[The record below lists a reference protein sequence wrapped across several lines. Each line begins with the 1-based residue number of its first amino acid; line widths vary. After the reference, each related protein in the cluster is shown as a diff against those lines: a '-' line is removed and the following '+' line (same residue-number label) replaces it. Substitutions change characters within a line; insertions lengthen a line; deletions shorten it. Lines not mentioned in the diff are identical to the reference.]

1 MQYKM
6 RLADAKRDQYRKL
19 ARIQGYRSRSAYKI
33 IQINQ
38 KYNIFKLGDNVID
51 IGCAPGGWSQVAKK
65 YVGNKGKVIG
75 IDLNFVKPLDDVV
88 FIQGNIEDSQLSDK
102 IQSLSSQVDVFLS
115 DLSPNVSG
123 IWQVDHLKQ
132 ISISLI
138 ALSLASKLLRKGGK
152 AVFKIF
158 DGESAGQIRSNF
170 NTLFDVVIKSK
181 PNASR
186 QKSSEN
192 YFICSGFKRTPNI

>member
-1 MQYKM
+1 M
-6 RLADAKRDQYRKL
+6 RLVDAKRDQYRKL

-38 KYNIFKLGDNVID
+38 KYNIFKLGDSVID

-75 IDLNFVKPLDDVV
+75 VDLNFVKPLDDVV

-132 ISISLI
+132 ISISLM

-158 DGESAGQIRSNF
+158 DGESAGQIRNNF

>member
-1 MQYKM
+1 M
-6 RLADAKRDQYRKL
+6 RLVDAKRDQYRKL

-38 KYNIFKLGDNVID
+38 KYNIFKLGDSVID

-75 IDLNFVKPLDDVV
+75 VDLNFVKPLDDVV

-158 DGESAGQIRSNF
+158 DGESAGQIRNNF

>member
-1 MQYKM
+1 M
-6 RLADAKRDQYRKL
+6 
-19 ARIQGYRSRSAYKI
+19 IV
-33 IQINQ
+33 
-38 KYNIFKLGDNVID
+38 VID

-75 IDLNFVKPLDDVV
+75 VDLNFVKPLDDVV

-158 DGESAGQIRSNF
+158 DGESAGQIRNNF

>member
-1 MQYKM
+1 M

-38 KYNIFKLGDNVID
+38 KYNIFKLGDTVID
-51 IGCAPGGWSQVAKK
+51 LGCAPGGWSQVAKK
-65 YVGNKGKVIG
+65 YVGNEGKVIG
-75 IDLNFVKPLDDVV
+75 VDLNFVKPLDDVV
-88 FIQGNIEDSQLSDK
+88 FIQSNIEDSQLSDK
-102 IQSLSSQVDVFLS
+102 IQSLSSQFDVFLS
-115 DLSPNVSG
+115 DLSPNISG

-158 DGESAGQIRSNF
+158 DGESAGQIRNNF

-192 YFICSGFKRTPNI
+192 YFICSGFKRTPMI

>member
-1 MQYKM
+1 M
-6 RLADAKRDQYRKL
+6 
-19 ARIQGYRSRSAYKI
+19 
-33 IQINQ
+33 
-38 KYNIFKLGDNVID
+38 
-51 IGCAPGGWSQVAKK
+51 
-65 YVGNKGKVIG
+65 
-75 IDLNFVKPLDDVV
+75 
-88 FIQGNIEDSQLSDK
+88 SDK

-158 DGESAGQIRSNF
+158 DGESAGQIRNNF

>member
-6 RLADAKRDQYRKL
+6 RLADAKRDHYRKL

-38 KYNIFKLGDNVID
+38 KYNIFKLGDTVID
-51 IGCAPGGWSQVAKK
+51 LGCAPGGWSQVAKK
-65 YVGNKGKVIG
+65 YVGNEGKVIG
-75 IDLNFVKPLDDVV
+75 VDLNFVKPLDDVV

-102 IQSLSSQVDVFLS
+102 IQSLSSQFDVFLS
-115 DLSPNVSG
+115 DLSPNISG

-158 DGESAGQIRSNF
+158 DGESAGQIRNNF

-192 YFICSGFKRTPNI
+192 YFICSGFKRTPMI

>member
-1 MQYKM
+1 M

-38 KYNIFKLGDNVID
+38 KYNIFKLGDIVID

-75 IDLNFVKPLDDVV
+75 VDLNFVKPLDDVV

-158 DGESAGQIRSNF
+158 DGESAGQIRNNF

>member
-1 MQYKM
+1 M

-38 KYNIFKLGDNVID
+38 KYNIFKLGDSVID
-51 IGCAPGGWSQVAKK
+51 LGCAPGGWSQVAKK
-65 YVGNKGKVIG
+65 YVGNEGKVIG
-75 IDLNFVKPLDDVV
+75 VDLNFVKPLDDVV

-158 DGESAGQIRSNF
+158 DGESAGQIRNNF

-192 YFICSGFKRTPNI
+192 YFICSGF

>member
-1 MQYKM
+1 M
-6 RLADAKRDQYRKL
+6 RLVDAKRDQYRKL

-38 KYNIFKLGDNVID
+38 KYNIFKLGDSVID

-75 IDLNFVKPLDDVV
+75 VDLNFVKPLDDVV

-132 ISISLI
+132 ISISLM

-158 DGESAGQIRSNF
+158 DGESAGQIRNNF

-192 YFICSGFKRTPNI
+192 YFICSSFKRTPNI

>member
-38 KYNIFKLGDNVID
+38 KYNIFKLGDTVID
-51 IGCAPGGWSQVAKK
+51 LGCAPGGWSQVAKK
-65 YVGNKGKVIG
+65 YVGNEGKVIG
-75 IDLNFVKPLDDVV
+75 VDLNFVKPLDDVV

-102 IQSLSSQVDVFLS
+102 IQSLSSQFDVFLS
-115 DLSPNVSG
+115 DLSPNISG

-158 DGESAGQIRSNF
+158 DGESAGQIRNNF

-192 YFICSGFKRTPNI
+192 YFICSGFKRTPMI

>member
-1 MQYKM
+1 M
-6 RLADAKRDQYRKL
+6 RLLDAKRDQYRRL
-19 ARIQGYRSRSAYKI
+19 ARIHGYRSRSSYKI

-38 KYNIFKLGDNVID
+38 KYNIFKENDIVVD

-65 YVGNKGKVIG
+65 YVGKNGKVIG
-75 IDLNFVKPLDDVV
+75 IDLNFVKPIEGII
-88 FIQGNIEDSQLSDK
+88 FIQGNIEDSEVSGKIIHMLSY
-102 IQSLSSQVDVFLS
+102 VDVFLS

-123 IWQVDHLKQ
+123 IWQIDHLKQ
-132 ISISLI
+132 ISISLA
-138 ALSLASKLLRKGGK
+138 ALSLASKLLRDGGK

-158 DGESAGQIRSNF
+158 DGESEGEFKSKLNE
-170 NTLFDVVIKSK
+170 LFVDVIKSK

-192 YFICSGFKRTPNI
+192 YYICSGFKGNL

>member
-38 KYNIFKLGDNVID
+38 KYNIFKLGDIVID

-65 YVGNKGKVIG
+65 YVGNKGKVVG
-75 IDLNFVKPLDDVV
+75 VDLNFVKPLDDVV
-88 FIQGNIEDSQLSDK
+88 FIQGNIEDAQLSDK
-102 IQSLSSQVDVFLS
+102 IQNLSSQVDVFLS

-158 DGESAGQIRSNF
+158 DGESAGQIRNNF

-192 YFICSGFKRTPNI
+192 YFICSGFKRTLNI

>member
-1 MQYKM
+1 M

-33 IQINQ
+33 IQLNQ
-38 KYNIFKLGDNVID
+38 KYNIFKLGDSVID
-51 IGCAPGGWSQVAKK
+51 LGCAPGGWSQVAKK
-65 YVGNKGKVIG
+65 YVGNEGKVIG
-75 IDLNFVKPLDDVV
+75 VDLNFVKPLDDVV

-158 DGESAGQIRSNF
+158 DGESAGQIRDNF
-170 NTLFDVVIKSK
+170 ITLFDAVIKSK

-192 YFICSGFKRTPNI
+192 YFICLGFKRTPMN

>member
-1 MQYKM
+1 M

-19 ARIQGYRSRSAYKI
+19 AKIQGYRSRSAYKI

-38 KYNIFKLGDNVID
+38 KYNIFKLGDIVID

-75 IDLNFVKPLDDVV
+75 VDLNFVKPLDDVV
-88 FIQGNIEDSQLSDK
+88 FIQGNIDDSQLSDK
-102 IQSLSSQVDVFLS
+102 IQNLSSQVDVFLS

-158 DGESAGQIRSNF
+158 DGESAGQIINNF

>member
-38 KYNIFKLGDNVID
+38 KYNIFKLGDTVID
-51 IGCAPGGWSQVAKK
+51 LGCAPGGWSQVAKK
-65 YVGNKGKVIG
+65 YVGNEGKVIG
-75 IDLNFVKPLDDVV
+75 VDLNFVKPLDDVV

-158 DGESAGQIRSNF
+158 DGESAGQIRNNF

-192 YFICSGFKRTPNI
+192 YFICSGFKRTPMI

>member
-38 KYNIFKLGDNVID
+38 KYNIFKLGDIVID

>member
-38 KYNIFKLGDNVID
+38 KYNIFKLGDIVID

-115 DLSPNVSG
+115 DLSSNVSG

>member
-38 KYNIFKLGDNVID
+38 KYNIFKLGDIVID

-75 IDLNFVKPLDDVV
+75 VDLNFVKPLDDVV
-88 FIQGNIEDSQLSDK
+88 FIQGNIDDSQLSDK

-158 DGESAGQIRSNF
+158 DGESAGQIRNNF

>member
-1 MQYKM
+1 M

-38 KYNIFKLGDNVID
+38 KYNIFKLGDSVID
-51 IGCAPGGWSQVAKK
+51 LGCAPGGWSQVAKK
-65 YVGNKGKVIG
+65 YVGNEGKVIG
-75 IDLNFVKPLDDVV
+75 VDLNFVKPLDDVV

-158 DGESAGQIRSNF
+158 DGESAGQIRNNF
-170 NTLFDVVIKSK
+170 ITLFDAVIKSK

-192 YFICSGFKRTPNI
+192 YFICSGL

>member
-38 KYNIFKLGDNVID
+38 KYNIFKLGDTVID
-51 IGCAPGGWSQVAKK
+51 LGCAPGGWSQVAKK
-65 YVGNKGKVIG
+65 YVGNEGKVIG
-75 IDLNFVKPLDDVV
+75 VDLNFVKPLDDVV
-88 FIQGNIEDSQLSDK
+88 FIQSNIEDSQLSDK
-102 IQSLSSQVDVFLS
+102 IQSLSSQFDVFLS
-115 DLSPNVSG
+115 DLSPNISG

-158 DGESAGQIRSNF
+158 DGESAGQIRNNF

-192 YFICSGFKRTPNI
+192 YFICSGFKRTPMI

>member
-1 MQYKM
+1 M

-38 KYNIFKLGDNVID
+38 KYNIFKLGDSVID
-51 IGCAPGGWSQVAKK
+51 LGCAPGGWSQVAKK
-65 YVGNKGKVIG
+65 YVGNEGKVIG
-75 IDLNFVKPLDDVV
+75 VDLNFVKPLDDVV

-158 DGESAGQIRSNF
+158 DGESAGQIRDNF
-170 NTLFDVVIKSK
+170 ITLFDAVIKSK

-192 YFICSGFKRTPNI
+192 YFICLGFKRTPMN

>member
-6 RLADAKRDQYRKL
+6 RLVDAKRDQYRKL

-38 KYNIFKLGDNVID
+38 KYNIFKLGDSVID

-75 IDLNFVKPLDDVV
+75 VDLNFVKPLDDVV

-158 DGESAGQIRSNF
+158 DGESAGQIRNNF

>member
-38 KYNIFKLGDNVID
+38 KYNIFKLGDIVID

-75 IDLNFVKPLDDVV
+75 VDLNFVKPLDDVV

-158 DGESAGQIRSNF
+158 DGESAGQIRNNF

>member
-38 KYNIFKLGDNVID
+38 KYNIFKLGDIVID

-75 IDLNFVKPLDDVV
+75 VDLNFVKPLDDVV

>member
-1 MQYKM
+1 M

-38 KYNIFKLGDNVID
+38 KYNIFKLGDIVID

-75 IDLNFVKPLDDVV
+75 VDLNFVKPLDGVV

-158 DGESAGQIRSNF
+158 DGESAGQIRNNF

>member
-19 ARIQGYRSRSAYKI
+19 AKIQGYRSRSAYKI

-38 KYNIFKLGDNVID
+38 KYNIFKLGDIVID

-75 IDLNFVKPLDDVV
+75 VDLNFVKPLDDVV
-88 FIQGNIEDSQLSDK
+88 FIQGNIDDSQLSDK
-102 IQSLSSQVDVFLS
+102 IQNLSSQVDVFLS

-132 ISISLI
+132 ISISLN

-158 DGESAGQIRSNF
+158 DGESAGQIRNNF